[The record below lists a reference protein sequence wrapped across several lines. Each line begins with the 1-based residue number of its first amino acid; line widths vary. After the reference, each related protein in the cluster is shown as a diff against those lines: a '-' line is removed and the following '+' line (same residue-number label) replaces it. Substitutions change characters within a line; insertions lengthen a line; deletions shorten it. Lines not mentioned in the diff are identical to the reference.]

1 MQREAWTIARAGSL
15 DRLARRTETLEPP
28 GPGEARIRVHAVG
41 VNFADVFAC
50 LGLYSAT
57 PRGAFVP
64 GLECAGVIEALG
76 DVREDPRHGS
86 ANAPFSV
93 GDRVVALT
101 RFGAYATALNV
112 GMAYLR
118 RVPEGWDFP
127 QAASWPVT
135 ALTAWYGLS
144 HLARVKAGE
153 CVLVQ
158 SAAGGVGLSAL
169 GLLQAVGAQVVAT
182 VGSDSKREFLLREH
196 PLAPG
201 AVVVRE
207 PRRFGA
213 QLDLALNS
221 LGRTGFDVVFDAV
234 AGPCFRPAYD
244 RLRPEGRYVLYGAAS
259 FMPNRARPGYLRL
272 AWKYLRRPRLDP
284 LAMIAQNRSVMA
296 FNLIWLWDDVERLP
310 EAFAQASRVV
320 PAPHV
325 GRQFDFSEAPQAL
338 RHLQS
343 GDSIGKVVLVVRAGA
358 QAEVGLGLLVA
369 SHTTL

>member
-1 MQREAWTIARAGSL
+1 MQREVWTVARAGSL
-15 DRLARRTETLEPP
+15 DRLARRSETLGPP
-28 GPGEARIRVHAVG
+28 GPGEARIRVHAIG
-41 VNFADVFAC
+41 LNFADVFAC

-64 GLECAGVIEALG
+64 GLECAGVVEGLG
-76 DVREDPRHGS
+76 DVRQDGRDGNAS
-86 ANAPFSV
+86 APFSV
-93 GDRVVALT
+93 GDRVMVLT

-112 GMAYLR
+112 RTAYLWR
-118 RVPEGWDFP
+118 IAEGCDFAH
-127 QAASWPVT
+127 AAAWPVT

-144 HLARVKAGE
+144 HLAGVKPGD

-169 GLLQAVGAQVVAT
+169 RLLEAAGARVVAT
-182 VGSDSKREFLLREH
+182 VGRDSKREFLLREH
-196 PLAPG
+196 RLSAE

-213 QLDLALNS
+213 QLDLALGT
-221 LGRTGFDVVFDAV
+221 LRRTGFDVIFDAV

-244 RLRPEGRYVLYGAAS
+244 RLRPEGRYVLYGAAD
-259 FMPNRARPGYLRL
+259 FMPSRARPGYLRL

-284 LAMIAQNRSVMA
+284 LAMIAENRSVMA

-325 GRQFDFSEAPQAL
+325 GRQFDFSEAPKAL

-343 GDSIGKVVLVVRAGA
+343 GDSIGKVVLLVRAGND
-358 QAEVGLGLLVA
+358 A
-369 SHTTL
+369 SG